1 MFAQFVSEYGNT
13 ILYTI
18 LTAIAGAF
26 GIIIKN
32 LYQKYI
38 NDKTKR
44 AVAKT
49 CVQAV
54 EQIYSDLHGEA
65 KYNKCVEAMSQML
78 AEKGIVITELEI
90 KMLIEAA
97 VGEFNKVFNS

>member
-1 MFAQFVSEYGNT
+1 MFAQFVIEYGNT
-13 ILYTI
+13 ILYSI

-26 GIIIKN
+26 GMIIKN

>member
-13 ILYTI
+13 ILYAI

-26 GIIIKN
+26 GMVIKN
-32 LYQKYI
+32 LYEKYI